1 MRKISRGCMVKKCF
15 AVGVLFLLSSAWYAF
30 AQEKVTGEIIN
41 VNHQYKI
48 AFTDISSDYLRKGDL
63 VEIYADGNFVS
74 YLEVSEAS
82 GAISKLIPATQP
94 GKSKGVDFSKIAV
107 GNKVVKILPSDVS
120 VVSDVLDVPDV
131 SPPSAVTSW
140 PVPTAIPPGISQPE
154 VKSLSENYAKLSDTI
169 TGVMKEKDRL
179 QGEYHRSRQELEIAL
194 GKIKDLE
201 SQNVSLTKEVQE
213 LRKEVDK
220 RRGDKSKER
229 IKELQDTIAA
239 LKNKLKRMAELMDKN
254 IKAYEQQ

>member
-1 MRKISRGCMVKKCF
+1 MFKKYS
-15 AVGVLFLLSSAWYAF
+15 VIWVLFLLSSAWYAF

-48 AFTDISSDYLRKGDL
+48 AFTDISSDYLHKGDL
-63 VEIYADGNFVS
+63 VEIYADENFVS

-82 GAISKLIPATQP
+82 SAISKLIPPTQP
-94 GKSKGVDFSKIAV
+94 GKSKGMDFSKIAV
-107 GNKVVKILPSDVS
+107 GNKVVKILPSDVT
-120 VVSDVLDVPDV
+120 DVADVA
-131 SPPSAVTSW
+131 PPPAVTPL
-140 PVPTAIPPGISQPE
+140 PVSAPLTHVISGPE

-169 TGVMKEKDRL
+169 TGVMKEKDSL

-194 GKIKDLE
+194 KKVKELE
-201 SQNVSLTKEVQE
+201 AQNAVCAREIEQ

-220 RRGDKSKER
+220 RRGDKNKER

-239 LKNKLKRMAELMDKN
+239 LKDKLKHMAELMDKN